1 MDGMRNLDSWITSGR
16 YSSSQLDVT
25 CSKCG
30 EATAV
35 LSETEYGTTTWTPEE
50 CPKCHADFTGEESYC
65 DAALDGFDPEYDPV
79 DYYDIEYDRGP

>member
-16 YSSSQLDVT
+16 YDSSQLDVT

-35 LSETEYGTTTWTPEE
+35 LSETEYGTTCWTPEE
-50 CPKCHADFTGEESYC
+50 CPKCHTSFDGEESWC
-65 DAALDGFDPEYDPV
+65 ESEPPDFDIEYDPV
-79 DYYDIEYDRGP
+79 NYYDIEYDRGI